1 MVGELIVA
9 LRHGTPGAAG
19 PGKELNLR
27 FATRME
33 RLGTES
39 AFEVLAHARSLEA
52 KGKSVVH
59 LEIGEP
65 DLPTPDNIIEA
76 AYRAMK
82 SGFTHYTPAAGF
94 PQVREAIAAEMKRRG
109 GIEVSP
115 AQVVVVPGSKNILH
129 FALLSLIEAGDEVI
143 LPDPGYPVY
152 RSLTDFVGAVA
163 RPVAIREAAD
173 FRMDLDEV
181 AGLITPRTRMIII
194 NSPQNP
200 TGGVLTDADL
210 DRLAELAIAHDL
222 LVFSDEIYSEICF
235 SDLPRPIWSRPGM
248 AERTIVL
255 DGLSKTFAMCGW
267 RLGYG
272 VMPTPLAERMATLLI
287 NTSSCAASFTQ
298 LATIE
303 ALQSPESRVA
313 VDRMVAE
320 FRHRRDTI
328 VAGLNAIPGI
338 SCHLP
343 AAAFYA
349 FPNVT
354 QTGFSSRELAT
365 RLLDEAGVA
374 GLAGE
379 AFGDVGEGH
388 MRFAYTVSGAD
399 ISDAL
404 TRIADFLGSATP
416 IGADHT

>member
-1 MVGELIVA
+1 
-9 LRHGTPGAAG
+9 
-19 PGKELNLR
+19 
-27 FATRME
+27 
-33 RLGTES
+33 
-39 AFEVLAHARSLEA
+39 
-52 KGKSVVH
+52 
-59 LEIGEP
+59 
-65 DLPTPDNIIEA
+65 
-76 AYRAMK
+76 
-82 SGFTHYTPAAGF
+82 
-94 PQVREAIAAEMKRRG
+94 
-109 GIEVSP
+109 
-115 AQVVVVPGSKNILH
+115 
-129 FALLSLIEAGDEVI
+129 
-143 LPDPGYPVY
+143 
-152 RSLTDFVGAVA
+152 
-163 RPVAIREAAD
+163 
-173 FRMDLDEV
+173 
-181 AGLITPRTRMIII
+181 
-194 NSPQNP
+194 
-200 TGGVLTDADL
+200 
-210 DRLAELAIAHDL
+210 LAELAVRHDL
-222 LVFSDEIYSEICF
+222 WVLSDEIYTEICF

-298 LATIE
+298 LAAIE

-313 VDRMVAE
+313 VERMVAE

-354 QTGFSSRELAT
+354 GTGIPSRELAR

-379 AFGDVGEGH
+379 AFGDVGEGY
-388 MRFAYTVSGAD
+388 MRFAYTVSEAD
-399 ISDAL
+399 ISEAL
-404 TRIADFLGSATP
+404 TRIADFVGSAKP
-416 IGADHT
+416 IGAEPT